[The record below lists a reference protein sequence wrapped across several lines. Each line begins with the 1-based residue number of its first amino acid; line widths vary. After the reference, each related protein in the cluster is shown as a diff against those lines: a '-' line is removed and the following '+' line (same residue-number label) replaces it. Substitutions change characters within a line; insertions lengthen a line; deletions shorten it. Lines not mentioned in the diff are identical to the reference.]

1 MPTFTLV
8 LLASICGVVLAES
21 DNPCVRG
28 IDLGFIVDRSRSV
41 RTHNYITMKRALAT
55 FIDKFNVTP
64 ETTHVSMIFYAKEAT
79 LLFNLT
85 DVQFQSNKAIKKKI
99 NSLSDRLY
107 GVTRTDL
114 ALMKA
119 HDHMFQRVHDRPK
132 RPNVLLVFTDGNT
145 AAESAPYSETVPPL
159 EDKGVNIIAIGIGSN
174 IDKKELEKIAGE
186 RGTVVR
192 VPNFELLSDELNGML
207 KKVCTINGGY
217 TLWSTWSGCSAS
229 CGKGFHTR
237 FRNCTN
243 PEPEGGGK
251 NCDGIGPA
259 KETEQCDLPKCEKSI
274 NGKYTRWTTWTKC
287 SKTCGGGVRERYR
300 SCTNPA
306 PFGKGKNCNRFGKP
320 RAVEKCNTKK
330 CPKAPA
336 PCSEG
341 IDLGIIIDHSKSI
354 GKTNI
359 RRFYGQFLPAF
370 LKRMKLS
377 KKKTRIGI
385 MKYSKDPS
393 FLTKFKG
400 KLSWSYKATA
410 ALLKKYEPKLSLHT
424 RTDKAFKAAHKEL
437 FTKKGGD
444 RRGRQNVLVTFTD
457 GRVYPRRFVHAML
470 KEIPILRS
478 KKACHIVAVGYGA
491 SRKINMT
498 QLQEIAGDNAI
509 KVNNPRRIKKLIR
522 PIQKSV
528 CAVDGGYD
536 EWSMWSLCSA
546 TCGTGVKVRSRV
558 CNSPPPRKGGKGCK
572 RLGPATETVQCFEG
586 KCPKSKQP
594 CDHKKLDVCMIVD
607 ASLSVGIPNYVVVK
621 TFLAQFVHY
630 FPPTT
635 RFSLITFAKY
645 PEVRCK
651 FSDVQCQTAEATHY
665 LIADIPDKLKWG
677 TRTDRALIAA
687 NDMVFTPEGGD
698 RPDAGNLVMV
708 VTDGKT
714 LRGSAPF
721 NVTIPPLTE
730 GKNAKMLAFGVG
742 PSIREED
749 LNEIAGE
756 KKWFYV
762 EHFSQ
767 MKERIP
773 DILNAAC
780 KDKMPGPLD

>member
-1 MPTFTLV
+1 MHSIDLRLKALRTLDKADIMPTFTLV

-107 GVTRTDL
+107 GGTRTDL

-586 KCPKSKQP
+586 KCPKY
-594 CDHKKLDVCMIVD
+594 

-708 VTDGKT
+708 
-714 LRGSAPF
+714 
-721 NVTIPPLTE
+721 E